1 MSIYIENY
9 DPRYKGHYGLEDQP
23 PHVALVRDEEGH
35 SWIAYDTRRLDA
47 AALHPVLRE
56 AEAMEAAGEPDE
68 AWQLIART
76 IRHSGAWV
84 DDCNGEQ
91 PAYHTLLG
99 RHFQIIEQ
107 FADTP
112 EGRVHAHRYLE
123 QYPYL
128 GVAGI
133 AEGRILIARNDDRGI
148 DAQA

>member
-9 DPRYKGHYGLEDQP
+9 DPRYKGHYGLEDQH

-47 AALHPVLRE
+47 AALQPVLRE
-56 AEAMEAAGEPDE
+56 AEAMEEAGKADE
-68 AWQLIART
+68 AWALITRE

-84 DDCNGEQ
+84 EDCNGER
-91 PAYHTLLG
+91 PKYHSLLG
-99 RHFQIIEQ
+99 RHFQVIAQ
-107 FADTP
+107 FP
-112 EGRVHAHRYLE
+112 ETAEGTLNAHRYLE

-133 AEGRILIARNDDRGI
+133 VDGNILLARDDDRGI
-148 DAQA
+148 DAKA